1 MQLVSPWQSTYAIK
15 LSLSLWAPEA
25 LVPEVFNPEVPTRT
39 EVLTFISKSASYG
52 NLGLFVGDGFSKAVL
67 NDPMKIALSWGEL
80 LERSAKKLKVDYH
93 ESLAVVLST
102 SSRSRCLFQKLIA
115 SRKSGRTFMPLEFL
129 IVSAL

>member
-1 MQLVSPWQSTYAIK
+1 
-15 LSLSLWAPEA
+15 LSLWAPEA

-52 NLGLFVGDGFSKAVL
+52 NLGLFVGAGFSKAVL
-67 NDPMKIALSWGEL
+67 NDPMKIALSWREL
-80 LERSAKKLKVDYH
+80 LEQSAKKLKVDYR